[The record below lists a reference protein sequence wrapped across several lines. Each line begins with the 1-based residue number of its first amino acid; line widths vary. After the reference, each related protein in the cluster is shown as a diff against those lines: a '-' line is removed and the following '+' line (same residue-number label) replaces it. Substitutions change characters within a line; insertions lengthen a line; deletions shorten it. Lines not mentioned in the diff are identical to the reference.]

1 MSKHVIFGRARSFP
15 GLMLV
20 PLMRY
25 QLWGALQ
32 LLGDVSPSGQRS
44 GVPSTVYTLRTVG
57 GVRRILLGPGG
68 VPLIWSLRLLLW
80 SSLLPVL
87 LWLLVC
93 RVSLDLGRNS
103 ESAIYLLF
111 TYLSVHC
118 SLQFSAFW
126 VWCYFLIIVFY
137 FDSLVFFSTHLLLFT
152 VSTTF
157 FFFFVSLL

>member
-1 MSKHVIFGRARSFP
+1 MSNHLAVGSAPASGRRFP
-15 GLMLV
+15 F
-20 PLMRY
+20 
-25 QLWGALQ
+25 
-32 LLGDVSPSGQRS
+32 GQRS
-44 GVPSTVYTLRTVG
+44 GVPSTAYTLHTAG
-57 GVRRILLGPGG
+57 GVCRILLGPGG
-68 VPLIWSLRLLLW
+68 VPLICSLRFLLW

-103 ESAIYLLF
+103 ESAIYLFF

-137 FDSLVFFSTHLLLFT
+137 FDSLVFFSTCLLLFT
-152 VSTTF
+152 VSNTF
-157 FFFFVSLL
+157 FFFFFCLPSLISDFDLLLHDFHF